1 MLKAVKAIAVGVGIA
16 VFGIIMIVQGL
27 DSDKPETG
35 FIGLVAM
42 FMGLFGALGG
52 VRMISVPASVGG
64 SGRKSI
70 RSKPAPTPASIENEI
85 FGGHRRVILPHD
97 SRPPLPF
104 QL

>member
-1 MLKAVKAIAVGVGIA
+1 MLKAIKAIAAGVGTCIFG
-16 VFGIIMIVQGL
+16 VFMIIQGL
-27 DSDKPETG
+27 DSDKAEVG
-35 FIGLVAM
+35 LMGLVAT
-42 FMGLFGALGG
+42 FGGLFGALGG
-52 VRMISVPASVGG
+52 VRMIFVPASVGG

-70 RSKPAPTPASIENEI
+70 RSKSADTPASIENEI